1 MECATKDRIKNTVD
15 EVRSTSFEEK
25 INSSEEKINSFLDA
39 ILDFKGMLEE
49 KTTKILKLADKLEE
63 ITWVTIDD
71 NECLMLLNDLIAQSK
86 DLHSTLIRNYTH
98 FAALKTKGI
107 AKEEVKEYKAAIDD
121 FKESFSD
128 LESLFFYL
136 PELPQCITGNKKQ
149 RSVFT

>member
-1 MECATKDRIKNTVD
+1 MVMECATKDRIKNTVD

-25 INSSEEKINSFLDA
+25 INSSEEKINSFLDS

-49 KTTKILKLADKLEE
+49 KTSKILKLADKLEE
-63 ITWVTIDD
+63 ITWFTIDD

-107 AKEEVKEYKAAIDD
+107 AKEEIKEYKAAIDD
-121 FKESFSD
+121 FKESFTD
-128 LESLFFYL
+128 LESVFFYL
-136 PELPQCITGNKKQ
+136 PEMPQFNETT
-149 RSVFT
+149 RELSLL